1 MKLKTKSI
9 LNVVAVHGKAV
20 LKMDRASVFH
30 QLTITQRGNAFIV
43 GEHPGGKLVKVSDVE
58 MIQQL
63 DDLAM
68 FIEKW
73 S

>member
-9 LNVVAVHGKAV
+9 LNLVAAHGKVV
-20 LKMDRASVFH
+20 LKMDRASGFH
-30 QLTITQRGNAFIV
+30 QLTITQRWNAFIV
-43 GEHPGGKLVKVSDVE
+43 GEHPGGKLVKVSDIE
-58 MIQQL
+58 MIEQL